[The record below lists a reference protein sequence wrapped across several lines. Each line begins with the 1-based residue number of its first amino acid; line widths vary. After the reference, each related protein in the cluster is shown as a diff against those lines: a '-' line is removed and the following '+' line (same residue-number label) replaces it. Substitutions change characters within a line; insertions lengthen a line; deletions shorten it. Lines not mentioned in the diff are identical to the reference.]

1 LKSSPFDHRPQR
13 DLGNAL
19 REALGPVDDQ
29 EFVDRVLE
37 DIRLID
43 LRRFRND
50 WLEVLGTW
58 VRPGLAAAAAL
69 VVLALAMTVSLRPV
83 GPGDDTTA
91 MDDAIRA
98 QTLETSTSVLLAAPS
113 PPQVDIILATSFER

>member
-1 LKSSPFDHRPQR
+1 MKSSPFDHRPQR

-43 LRRFRND
+43 LRRLRND
-50 WLEVLGTW
+50 WLEVLGAW
-58 VRPGLAAAAAL
+58 VRPGLAAAAGL
-69 VVLALAMTVSLRPV
+69 VVLALTTTMSMKSVA
-83 GPGDDTTA
+83 PGDDFTA
-91 MDDAIRA
+91 IEDAVRA
-98 QTLETSTSVLLAAPS
+98 QTLETSTSELLAAPS
-113 PPQVDIILATSFER
+113 PPQVDIILATSFDR

>member
-1 LKSSPFDHRPQR
+1 MKSSPFDHRPQR